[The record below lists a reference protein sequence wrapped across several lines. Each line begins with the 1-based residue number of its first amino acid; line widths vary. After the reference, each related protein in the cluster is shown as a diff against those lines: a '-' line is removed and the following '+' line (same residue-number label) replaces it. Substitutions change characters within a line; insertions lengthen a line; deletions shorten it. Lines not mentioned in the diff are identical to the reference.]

1 MNVARILSQ
10 DTAKYFLLLGL
21 LAVIWSSSFMMM
33 KVGVETIK
41 PITLTAF
48 RLIIGGIVLWMVMAW
63 RGEKLTVDGN
73 IIRFCF
79 LIGFFGNA
87 LPFMLISWGVV
98 QIDSGLAAI
107 LMAVMPLVTV
117 VLAHFFAR
125 GERLTLGQSIGIV
138 IGFLGVVVLVGPEVF
153 KELGGD
159 IWRQIAVAG
168 GAVSYALAAIF
179 ARNAP
184 DTPLLPRAVW
194 VMIMGSLI
202 MVPLALVLDQPW
214 LLKPSV
220 DGLAA
225 TLYLGVLPTGIAT
238 VIFFKI
244 IHAKG
249 AGFVAFINYI
259 IPVLGV
265 GWGALFLNETLSWQA
280 LAALILILTGL
291 VVANVR
297 WQTLQR

>member
-1 MNVARILSQ
+1 
-10 DTAKYFLLLGL
+10 
-21 LAVIWSSSFMMM
+21 MMM
-33 KVGVETIK
+33 KIGVETIK
-41 PITLTAF
+41 PITLTAL
-48 RLIIGGIVLWMVMAW
+48 RLVIGGVVLWAVMVW
-63 RGEKLTVDGN
+63 RGEKLTFDWKVL
-73 IIRFCF
+73 RFCF

-87 LPFMLISWGVV
+87 FPFMLISWGVV
-98 QIDSGLAAI
+98 KIDSGLAAI

-125 GERLTLGQSIGIV
+125 GERLTMGQSLGIV

-159 IWRQIAVAG
+159 LWRQIAVAG

-194 VMIMGSLI
+194 VMIMGSMI
-202 MVPLALVLDQPW
+202 MVPLAFVMDQPW
-214 LLKPSV
+214 QLKPSV
-220 DGLAA
+220 EGWAA
-225 TLYLGVLPTGIAT
+225 TIYLGVLPTGIAT

-249 AGFVAFINYI
+249 AGFVAFINYL

-265 GWGALFLNETLSWQA
+265 GWGVLFLNEILAWQA
-280 LAALILILTGL
+280 LAALVLILSGL
-291 VVANVR
+291 VVANLR
-297 WQTLQR
+297 PKIFHR